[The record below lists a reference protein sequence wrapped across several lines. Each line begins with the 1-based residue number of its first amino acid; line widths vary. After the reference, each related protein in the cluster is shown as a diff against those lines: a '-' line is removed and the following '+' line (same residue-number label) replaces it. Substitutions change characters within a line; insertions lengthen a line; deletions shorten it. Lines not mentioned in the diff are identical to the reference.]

1 MNLYF
6 ECNMG
11 AAGDMLASALVGLFD
26 DKDAIIAK
34 LNKLS
39 LPDTTIE
46 YGEKTQCG
54 ITGTHLNITIGGEVE
69 TPDTHHHHH
78 AHRTLCEV
86 LEIVDSLTVSEKVKD
101 DVKAIYTIVAEAESQ
116 AHGEPVG
123 EVHFHELGMLDAIAD
138 ITICAFMINE
148 LQPERIICSPINV
161 GGGTVHCAHGVLP
174 VPAPATANILAGI
187 PYYKSD
193 VQTELCTPTGAAVL
207 KYYAC
212 EFIDNPSFRNVAKI
226 GVGAGTKQLENAN
239 ILRAFLYDDGA
250 VTELS
255 CNVDDMTGEELGFAI
270 EMMMK
275 NGALDCFATPVM
287 MKKGRPAYML
297 TVLCNS
303 GDTEDFVRLV
313 FKHTTTL
320 GVRKYT
326 PARYTL
332 EREFIADSGV
342 QIKHSEGYGTQKEKI
357 EFDNIKKLA
366 VENDISVFEARKRI
380 MNQEN

>member
-1 MNLYF
+1 
-6 ECNMG
+6 
-11 AAGDMLASALVGLFD
+11 
-26 DKDAIIAK
+26 
-34 LNKLS
+34 
-39 LPDTTIE
+39 
-46 YGEKTQCG
+46 
-54 ITGTHLNITIGGEVE
+54 
-69 TPDTHHHHH
+69 
-78 AHRTLCEV
+78 
-86 LEIVDSLTVSEKVKD
+86 
-101 DVKAIYTIVAEAESQ
+101 
-116 AHGEPVG
+116 
-123 EVHFHELGMLDAIAD
+123 
-138 ITICAFMINE
+138 
-148 LQPERIICSPINV
+148 
-161 GGGTVHCAHGVLP
+161 
-174 VPAPATANILAGI
+174 
-187 PYYKSD
+187 
-193 VQTELCTPTGAAVL
+193 
-207 KYYAC
+207 
-212 EFIDNPSFRNVAKI
+212 
-226 GVGAGTKQLENAN
+226 
-239 ILRAFLYDDGA
+239 
-250 VTELS
+250 
-255 CNVDDMTGEELGFAI
+255 MTGEELGFAI

>member
-1 MNLYF
+1 
-6 ECNMG
+6 MG

-54 ITGTHLNITIGGEVE
+54 ITGTHLIIVIGGEVE

-78 AHRTLCEV
+78 AHRTLGEV

-101 DVKAIYTIVAEAESQ
+101 DVKSIYTIVAEAESQ

-161 GGGTVHCAHGVLP
+161 GGGTVNCAHGVLP

-212 EFIDNPSFRNVAKI
+212 EFTDKPSFRNMAKI

-303 GDTEDFVRLV
+303 GDTEDFVCLI

-332 EREFIADSGV
+332 GRELIADSGV
-342 QIKHSEGYGTQKEKI
+342 QIKRSEGYGTQKEKI